1 MQAVLG
7 VVRMRSR
14 VGRLSQALSR
24 LLDERFDLCFEV
36 DGFGNVGR
44 ARCLSRMSMM
54 RATMRRKNFRRVEMP
69 A

>member
-1 MQAVLG
+1 VLG
-7 VVRMRSR
+7 VMRVRSR
-14 VGRLSQALSR
+14 ISLLAQAVSR

-36 DGFGNVGR
+36 DDFGNVGH